1 MSQIKRATCVE
12 ELLAL
17 LENVFNDQNTNFDEF
32 KQRPDDIIISPFA
45 KSGTTWL
52 QQSLHGIRSRGDM
65 NFSEITDV
73 SPWLEAAK
81 IGDWNLNAEQAF
93 QPRLFKSHLPFNQLP
108 KGTKYV
114 CSLRNPF
121 SQLLSFYRFFE
132 DWWFEKDS
140 ISIGDFARGIMLRD
154 IANRGYWYHLCSWW
168 KERHNPNV
176 LLLCYENMISDLE
189 KTIVK
194 ISDFMNVH
202 LDDGVLRT
210 VVHQSSKKFMLCH
223 NKHFDDHHFKKQIEL
238 HGGPPVNP
246 EKSKVTKGTPES
258 SRYSIPE
265 AITYELN
272 CAWKQII
279 YERFKLESYKE
290 IQNALI

>member
-93 QPRLFKSHLPFNQLP
+93 QPRLFKSHLPFNQSP

-140 ISIGDFARGIMLRD
+140 ISIGEFARGIMLRD

-189 KTIVK
+189 KTIIK
-194 ISDFMNVH
+194 ISAFMISNS
-202 LDDGVLRT
+202 L
-210 VVHQSSKKFMLCH
+210 S
-223 NKHFDDHHFKKQIEL
+223 
-238 HGGPPVNP
+238 
-246 EKSKVTKGTPES
+246 TKIL
-258 SRYSIPE
+258 SIPSLSTANGFE
-265 AITYELN
+265 AAICIAILVPISMFFSLEIPSILTTE
-272 CAWKQII
+272 II
-279 YERFKLESYKE
+279 LPISFSIAE
-290 IQNALI
+290 

>member
-1 MSQIKRATCVE
+1 MSQIKRATCAE

-140 ISIGDFARGIMLRD
+140 ISIGDFATGIMLRD
-154 IANRGYWYHLCSWW
+154 ISNRGYWYHLCSWW

-189 KTIVK
+189 KTIIK
-194 ISDFMNVH
+194 ISKFMNVH
-202 LDDGVLRT
+202 LDDVVLRT
-210 VVHQSSKKFMLCH
+210 VVRQSSKKFMLCH
-223 NKHFDDHHFKKQIEL
+223 SKHFDDHHFKKQIEL
-238 HGGPPVNP
+238 RGGPPVNP

-272 CAWKQII
+272 CAWKKII

-290 IQNALI
+290 IQNALK